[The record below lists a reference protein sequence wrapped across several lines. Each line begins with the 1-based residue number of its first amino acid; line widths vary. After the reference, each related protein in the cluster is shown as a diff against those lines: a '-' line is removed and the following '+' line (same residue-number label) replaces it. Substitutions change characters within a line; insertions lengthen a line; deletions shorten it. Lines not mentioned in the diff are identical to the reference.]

1 MRNISER
8 TKYIIEFWRL
18 DLMYY
23 QAQINAIKGK
33 VKVNKILKV
42 VEKCV
47 NKEIEYADST
57 IFLDIKQ
64 RLETKISFQ
73 NLIEKVHP
81 FINKVANKP
90 ILIEKQR
97 QNWNLF
103 GIRKTGV
110 TWWGVTK
117 NSSGWKGEVAFKIG
131 HPAWLVISQLSSY
144 TSLPYIFFQI
154 FEFCRNFFSK
164 LS

>member
-1 MRNISER
+1 
-8 TKYIIEFWRL
+8 
-18 DLMYY
+18 MYY
-23 QAQINAIKGK
+23 QVQINAIKGK
-33 VKVNKILKV
+33 VKVNKILQV
-42 VEKCV
+42 GEECV
-47 NKEIEYADST
+47 TKEIECADST

-73 NLIEKVHP
+73 NLIENMNP
-81 FINKVANKP
+81 FINKP

-97 QNWNLF
+97 KNWNLF

-110 TWWGVTK
+110 TWWSVTK

-144 TSLPYIFFQI
+144 TSLPYIFFKI
-154 FEFCRNFFSK
+154 FEFCRNYFSK